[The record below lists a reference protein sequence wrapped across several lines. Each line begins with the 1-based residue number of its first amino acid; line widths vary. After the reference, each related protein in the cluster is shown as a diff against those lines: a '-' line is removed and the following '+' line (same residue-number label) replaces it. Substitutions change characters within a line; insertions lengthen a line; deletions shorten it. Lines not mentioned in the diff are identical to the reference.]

1 MNQFKV
7 AIIGAGPAGYFTAQA
22 FQNAQTES
30 MSFSIDLFERL
41 PTPWGLV
48 RSGVAPDHQK
58 IKTVSKVFE
67 KIAKIQNFRF
77 FGNVEVGKD
86 ISLKELRDNYDVVI
100 LATGAPIGKKL
111 GIPGE
116 NLKNSYSAA
125 EFVSWYNSH
134 PDITNFDVDL
144 SCDTAVIV
152 GAGNVA
158 IDIARIL
165 IKDPSELKVTDIAEH
180 ALTKLTNSN
189 IQKVVIL
196 ARRGPEQAAFTAI
209 ELREFLKL
217 GNVQVQID
225 YSLIEN
231 SLSRIANNELT
242 DKEVIANIKIMKQF
256 MDAPV
261 FNANKTLEIR
271 FFSSPTEIVG
281 DEWVAQIKYE
291 KKHRQKPELNDMDKE
306 LAIKTGIIISAIG
319 YEPAKLDGVS
329 ILNGKINNIAG
340 HIEQNL
346 YTTGWAKRG
355 STGVIGT
362 NKSDSLDVVNLII
375 PKLSKPKNT
384 EDVTKLIKNNEY
396 IVDQMGWEKIDSVET
411 FAGQISNKPR
421 VKIFNREDLI
431 KIGSRHNK
439 Q

>member
-1 MNQFKV
+1 
-7 AIIGAGPAGYFTAQA
+7 
-22 FQNAQTES
+22 
-30 MSFSIDLFERL
+30 
-41 PTPWGLV
+41 
-48 RSGVAPDHQK
+48 
-58 IKTVSKVFE
+58 
-67 KIAKIQNFRF
+67 
-77 FGNVEVGKD
+77 
-86 ISLKELRDNYDVVI
+86 
-100 LATGAPIGKKL
+100 
-111 GIPGE
+111 
-116 NLKNSYSAA
+116 
-125 EFVSWYNSH
+125 
-134 PDITNFDVDL
+134 
-144 SCDTAVIV
+144 
-152 GAGNVA
+152 
-158 IDIARIL
+158 
-165 IKDPSELKVTDIAEH
+165 
-180 ALTKLTNSN
+180 
-189 IQKVVIL
+189 
-196 ARRGPEQAAFTAI
+196 
-209 ELREFLKL
+209 
-217 GNVQVQID
+217 
-225 YSLIEN
+225 
-231 SLSRIANNELT
+231 
-242 DKEVIANIKIMKQF
+242 
-256 MDAPV
+256 
-261 FNANKTLEIR
+261 
-271 FFSSPTEIVG
+271 
-281 DEWVAQIKYE
+281 
-291 KKHRQKPELNDMDKE
+291 MDKE

>member
-1 MNQFKV
+1 M
-7 AIIGAGPAGYFTAQA
+7 
-22 FQNAQTES
+22 
-30 MSFSIDLFERL
+30 
-41 PTPWGLV
+41 
-48 RSGVAPDHQK
+48 
-58 IKTVSKVFE
+58 
-67 KIAKIQNFRF
+67 
-77 FGNVEVGKD
+77 EVGKD